1 MFGLGQKV
9 LSRLAFKGGMASNP
23 KMEHV
28 PGFSL
33 HFPKE
38 ISYGYLRFEGNGKIL
53 LGR

>member
-1 MFGLGQKV
+1 V
-9 LSRLAFKGGMASNP
+9 LRKKLNNRFLRERGMASNP
-23 KMEHV
+23 KMEYV

-38 ISYGYLRFEGNGKIL
+38 LSYGNLRFEGNGKIP